1 MSLLQVNDVSL
12 SFGGIRAID
21 GVSFEVKPGE
31 VFTIVGPNGAGK
43 SSLFNLISRFY
54 EPAGGSMQFDG
65 EDLLGHKPHE
75 VIDLGIARTFQ
86 NIELFDHATVL
97 DNLLIGRHSRRRTY
111 WFEDL
116 LFLPRVRREER
127 EHRRAVEEVIDFL
140 ELAAYRDRMILG
152 LPYGVRKVVEIA
164 QALVSRPKLLLL
176 DEPAAGLSVEET
188 ENMAWWIEDMQK
200 DLGLTIVMVEHDMG
214 LVSRVSDRV
223 LAIAQGRP
231 LAEGTPAEIQ
241 AHPEVVRA
249 WLGGVDKA

>member
-1 MSLLQVNDVSL
+1 MSLLQVDQVSL

-21 GVSFEVKPGE
+21 GVSFHVEPGE

-54 EPAGGSMQFDG
+54 PPAGGTIHFDG
-65 EDLLGHKPHE
+65 HDLLARRADE
-75 VIDLGIARTFQ
+75 VIGLGIARTFQ

-97 DNLLIGRHSRRRTY
+97 DNLLIGRHSRRQTR

-127 EHRRAVEEVIDFL
+127 AHRKAVEEVIDFL
-140 ELAAYRDRMILG
+140 DLAAYRDRMIQG

-164 QALVSRPKLLLL
+164 QALVSEPRLLLL

-200 DLGLTIVMVEHDMG
+200 DLGLTIIMVEHDMG
-214 LVSRVSDRV
+214 LVSQVSDRV
-223 LAIAQGRP
+223 LAIAEGRP

-241 AHPEVVRA
+241 AHPAVIRA
-249 WLGGVDKA
+249 WLGGVDES

>member
-1 MSLLQVNDVSL
+1 MSLLEVSNVSL

-21 GVSFEVKPGE
+21 GVSFTVEPGE

-43 SSLFNLISRFY
+43 SSLFNLISRIY
-54 EPAGGSMQFDG
+54 EPAGGTMRFDG
-65 EDLLGHKPHE
+65 RDLLDCQAHE
-75 VIDLGIARTFQ
+75 VIELGIARTFQ

-97 DNLLIGRHSRRRTY
+97 DNLLIGRHSQRRTR

-127 EHRRAVEEVIDFL
+127 AHRRQVEEVIDFL
-140 ELAAYRDRMILG
+140 ELAAYRDRMIQG

-164 QALVSRPKLLLL
+164 QALVSQPRLLLL
-176 DEPAAGLSVEET
+176 DEPASGLSVEET

-200 DLGLTIVMVEHDMG
+200 DLGLTIVMVEHDMS

-223 LAIAQGRP
+223 LAIAEGKA
-231 LAEGTPAEIQ
+231 LAHGTPAEIQ
-241 AHPEVVRA
+241 ANPDVIRA
-249 WLGGVDKA
+249 WLGGEAEP